1 MSEPGAPFDLS
12 RPPSTRAED
21 SRNKR
26 GGGLFKWI
34 FLLLL
39 LCGVGLGARWYLKRP
54 KAAALDIRTTTVAR
68 GDIVQEVTANG
79 SLTAVKMVEVGSQVS
94 GIIQEIKVDF
104 NSRVNAGDLLARID
118 PSSINQNL
126 IQAEAELAN
135 SQASLELA
143 ELNYKR
149 AKELFAVNL
158 ISAAEHDSSL
168 AALHQAQAAVRIRQ
182 ASIERVKV
190 DLSHTS
196 IYAPI
201 SGVVISRN
209 VDQGQTVAAS
219 FNTPRLF
226 VIANDLTKMQIE
238 AAVSEA
244 DVGGVEEGQPVS
256 FSVDAF
262 PNRRFQGRV
271 EQVRFAAVTNQN
283 VVTYTTVV
291 GVDNPDLKL
300 RPGMTATAK
309 IETGRRNDV
318 LKVPNAALRFRPPPE
333 MTVTGVTNLMAVMSG
348 GGPAAGGEGGG
359 RGRFGSPEERER
371 FLASLPPEQR
381 EQMAQG
387 RGRRGGGG
395 RGGGGGAGRPSGE
408 GPTSA
413 IVYLLEKTAE
423 TTADSKPVAKGVV
436 VKVGITDGS
445 STEIIEGVNEGDN
458 IIVGAS
464 IPGAPAVAATPNN
477 PFAPNFGGRGG
488 GGGAG
493 RGPR

>member
-1 MSEPGAPFDLS
+1 MSDTGATFDLS
-12 RPPSTRAED
+12 RPPS
-21 SRNKR
+21 SRTSGPGKRR
-26 GGGLFKWI
+26 GGSWIKWLV
-34 FLLLL
+34 LLLL
-39 LCGVGLGARWYLKRP
+39 LGGIGWGAKWYLGRAKESPLEVRT
-54 KAAALDIRTTTVAR
+54 AAISR
-68 GDIVQEVTANG
+68 GNILQEVTANG

-94 GIIQEIKVDF
+94 GIIQELKVDF
-104 NSRVNAGDLLARID
+104 NSRVKEGDLLARID
-118 PSSINQNL
+118 PSSIQQNL
-126 IQAEAELAN
+126 VQAEAELGN

-143 ELNYKR
+143 ELNYRR
-149 AKELFAVNL
+149 AKELFKANL
-158 ISAAEHDSSL
+158 ISAAEHDAGL
-168 AALHQAQAAVRIRQ
+168 AALHQAEAGVKIRQ

-226 VIANDLTKMQIE
+226 VIANDLSKMQIE

-244 DVGGVEEGQPVS
+244 DVGGVEEGQAVS

-262 PNRRFQGRV
+262 PSRRFQGRV
-271 EQVRFAAVTNQN
+271 QQVRYAAVTNQS

-309 IETGRRNDV
+309 IETGRRDDV
-318 LKVPNAALRFRPPPE
+318 LRVPSAALRFRPPAE
-333 MTVTGVTNLMAVMSG
+333 LKVTGVTNAVSTGGSG
-348 GGPAAGGEGGG
+348 GGTGGG
-359 RGRFGSPEERER
+359 GGSGRFGSPEEREK
-371 FLASLPPEQR
+371 FLASLTPEQR

-395 RGGGGGAGRPSGE
+395 GRGGDGAPRAAGSG
-408 GPTSA
+408 PASA
-413 IVYLLEKTAE
+413 ILYLQDKNADTTGTTKT
-423 TTADSKPVAKGVV
+423 VARGVSV
-436 VKVGITDGS
+436 RIGITDGS
-445 STEIIEGVNEGDN
+445 FTEVIDGVNEGDT
-458 IIVGAS
+458 IIIGAS
-464 IPGAPAVAATPNN
+464 NPSSSLAATPNN
-477 PFAPNFGGRGG
+477 PFAPNFGGGRGSGPGG
-488 GGGAG
+488 GGG